1 VAIHSQVGASQIA
14 LVVTLMPT
22 LLLSG
27 FAFPID
33 QMPWPIQAVT
43 YLVHSRYYV
52 TILKAVFLKGSGL
65 IELATPVSLLAV
77 YAAAIAFLA
86 ARAFRKTLD

>member
-1 VAIHSQVGASQIA
+1 
-14 LVVTLMPT
+14 
-22 LLLSG
+22 
-27 FAFPID
+27 
-33 QMPWPIQAVT
+33 
-43 YLVHSRYYV
+43 V

-65 IELATPVSLLAV
+65 VELATPVSLLAV